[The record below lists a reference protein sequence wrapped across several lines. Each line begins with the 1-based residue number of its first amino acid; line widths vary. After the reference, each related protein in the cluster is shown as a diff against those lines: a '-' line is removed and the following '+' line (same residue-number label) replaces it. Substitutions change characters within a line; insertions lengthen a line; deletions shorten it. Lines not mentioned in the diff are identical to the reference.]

1 MKILVIEDET
11 LILAFLERGLA
22 AEGHAVD
29 TATRGEEG
37 LDRLREGRPDIV
49 VLDIMLPGIDGFDV
63 LAAIRAIDAE
73 LPVILLTA
81 RGEVADRVRGLDLGA
96 TDYLVKPFAFAELA
110 ARVRAHTRRPTDQR
124 RGAASIEV
132 GPLSLDL
139 LAREAE
145 VGGARV
151 SLSAREFALL
161 AYLMR
166 HPGQVLSRQQIL
178 DGVWGYTFD
187 PRSNLVDVY
196 IGYLRRKL
204 TIDGYSPIQTVRGM
218 GYRLVRERAA

>member
-1 MKILVIEDET
+1 MHILVVEDEPRMAE
-11 LILAFLERGLA
+11 LLRRGLLRHGHVVDVA
-22 AEGHAVD
+22 ASGEDALALAATGTHA
-29 TATRGEEG
+29 A
-37 LDRLREGRPDIV
+37 V
-49 VLDIMLPGIDGFDV
+49 VLDLRLPGIDGVETCRQLRERGATTPV
-63 LAAIRAIDAE
+63 LM
-73 LPVILLTA
+73 LTA
-81 RGEVADRVRGLDLGA
+81 RDGIADRVAGLDAGA
-96 TDYLVKPFAFAELA
+96 DDYLVKPFAFAELA
-110 ARVRAHTRRPTDQR
+110 ARVRAHTRRPSDQR

-145 VGGARV
+145 VNGIRIA
-151 SLSAREFALL
+151 LSAREFALL

-178 DGVWGYTFD
+178 DGVWGYSFD

-204 TIDGYSPIQTVRGM
+204 ATDGLSPIQTVRGM

>member
-37 LDRLREGRPDIV
+37 LDRLREGHPDIV

-63 LAAIRAIDAE
+63 LAAIRAIDPE

-81 RGEVADRVRGLDLGA
+81 RDEVADRVRGLDLGA

-110 ARVRAHTRRPTDQR
+110 ARVRAHTRRPADQR

-145 VGGARV
+145 VDGVRV

-204 TIDGYSPIQTVRGM
+204 TTNGYSPIQTVRGM

>member
-11 LILAFLERGLA
+11 LILAFLERGLT
-22 AEGHAVD
+22 AEGHTVD
-29 TATRGEEG
+29 TATRGENG
-37 LDRLREGRPDIV
+37 LDRVRDGQPDVV
-49 VLDIMLPGIDGFDV
+49 VLDVMLPGIDGFDV
-63 LAAIRAIDAE
+63 LAAIRVMDPA
-73 LPVILLTA
+73 LPVIMLTA
-81 RGEVADRVRGLDLGA
+81 RGEIADRVRGLDLGA

-110 ARVRAHTRRPTDQR
+110 ARIRAHTRRPSDQP
-124 RGAASIEV
+124 RGAASIRV
-132 GPLSLDL
+132 GAVTLDL

-145 VGGARV
+145 IDGIRV
-151 SLSAREFALL
+151 PLSAREFALL

-204 TIDGYSPIQTVRGM
+204 ACSGDSPIETVRGM
-218 GYRLVRERAA
+218 GYKLVRERAA

>member
-37 LDRLREGRPDIV
+37 LDHVRDGRPDIV
-49 VLDIMLPGIDGFDV
+49 VLDVMLPGIDGFDV
-63 LAAIRAIDAE
+63 LAAIRAMDPA
-73 LPVILLTA
+73 LPVIMLTA
-81 RGEVADRVRGLDLGA
+81 RGEIADRVRGLDLGA

-110 ARVRAHTRRPTDQR
+110 ARIRAHTRRPDQR
-124 RGAASIEV
+124 QGSASIAV
-132 GPLSLDL
+132 GSLVLDL

-145 VGGARV
+145 IEGDRV
-151 SLSAREFALL
+151 PLSAREFALL

-204 TIDGYSPIQTVRGM
+204 AANGRSPIETVRGM
-218 GYRLVRERAA
+218 GYRLIRERAA

>member
-11 LILAFLERGLA
+11 LILAFIERGLT

-29 TATRGEEG
+29 TATRGENG
-37 LDRLREGRPDIV
+37 LDRVRDGQPDVV
-49 VLDIMLPGIDGFDV
+49 VLDVMLPGIDGFDV
-63 LAAIRAIDAE
+63 LAAIRAMDPA
-73 LPVILLTA
+73 LPVIMLTA
-81 RGEVADRVRGLDLGA
+81 RGEIADRVRGLDLGA

-110 ARVRAHTRRPTDQR
+110 ARIRAHTRRPSDQP
-124 RGAASIEV
+124 RGAASIQV
-132 GPLSLDL
+132 GAVTLDL

-145 VGGARV
+145 IDGIRV
-151 SLSAREFALL
+151 PLSAREFALL

-204 TIDGYSPIQTVRGM
+204 ACSGDSPIETVRGM
-218 GYRLVRERAA
+218 GYKLVRERAA

>member
-22 AEGHAVD
+22 AEGHTVD
-29 TATRGEEG
+29 TSTRGEEG
-37 LDRLREGRPDIV
+37 LDRLRDGQPDVV
-49 VLDIMLPGIDGFDV
+49 VLDVMLPGIDGFDV
-63 LAAIRAIDAE
+63 LAAIRAMDPG
-73 LPVILLTA
+73 LPVIMLTA

-96 TDYLVKPFAFAELA
+96 TDYLVKPFAFAELT
-110 ARVRAHTRRPTDQR
+110 ARIRAHTRRPTDQQ
-124 RGAASIEV
+124 RGEATIAV
-132 GPLSLDL
+132 GALTLDL

-145 VGGARV
+145 IDGVR
-151 SLSAREFALL
+151 SPLSAREFALL

-204 TIDGYSPIQTVRGM
+204 SSDGASPIETVRRM
-218 GYRLVRERAA
+218 GYRLVRERVA

>member
-22 AEGHAVD
+22 AEGHTVD
-29 TATRGEEG
+29 TCTRGEEG
-37 LDRLREGRPDIV
+37 LDRLRDGQPDVV
-49 VLDIMLPGIDGFDV
+49 VLDVMLPGIDGFDV
-63 LAAIRAIDAE
+63 LAAIRAMDPG
-73 LPVILLTA
+73 LPVIMLTA

-96 TDYLVKPFAFAELA
+96 TDYLVKPFAFAELT
-110 ARVRAHTRRPTDQR
+110 ARIRAHTRRPTDKH
-124 RGAASIEV
+124 RGKATISV
-132 GPLSLDL
+132 GALTLDL

-145 VGGARV
+145 IDGVR
-151 SLSAREFALL
+151 SPLSAREFALL

-204 TIDGYSPIQTVRGM
+204 SSNGASPIETVRRM
-218 GYRLVRERAA
+218 GYRLVRERAV